1 MYASDLAKERI
12 KHEVREADD
21 NIFKK
26 GFVVDVIVVSRNNRP
41 VAYKIVQV
49 YEVIDLP
56 DEE

>member
-1 MYASDLAKERI
+1 MR
-12 KHEVREADD
+12 VADD